1 MQLTWYINLNL
12 YSTIDLLKPS
22 IPVVYFLFVNINS
35 LAFNEINCFE
45 YSITLFCEKLPYYK
59 KYLPRDLY
67 RSTFNFVNHLNNTLD
82 ANLCWTNNKTQ
93 YSTKHSNCQIS
104 TQKWCLHW
112 NIQNKSINFVI
123 LVIKLHVYM

>member
-1 MQLTWYINLNL
+1 MQLTGYINLNL

-82 ANLCWTNNKTQ
+82 ANLC
-93 YSTKHSNCQIS
+93 
-104 TQKWCLHW
+104 
-112 NIQNKSINFVI
+112 
-123 LVIKLHVYM
+123 